1 MADVDDATVDIND
14 DDDVNDDDDDVN
26 DDDAVVVDQLG
37 NFETPKHK
45 EAKKLIFSVPFVF
58 P

>member
-1 MADVDDATVDIND
+1 MADVDDATIDIND
-14 DDDVNDDDDDVN
+14 DDDVD

>member
-1 MADVDDATVDIND
+1 MADVDDATVDIN
-14 DDDVNDDDDDVN
+14 DDDDVN

>member
-1 MADVDDATVDIND
+1 MADVDDATIDIND
-14 DDDVNDDDDDVN
+14 DDDVD

-37 NFETPKHK
+37 KFETPKHK

>member
-14 DDDVNDDDDDVN
+14 DDDV

>member
-1 MADVDDATVDIND
+1 MADVDVDDATIDIND
-14 DDDVNDDDDDVN
+14 DDDVD